1 MQSQNLLAQLLVP
14 AVVVFL
20 FVVSLL
26 GLVLGLGL
34 ILRSA
39 AMLRFMEL
47 MNRWIS
53 MRRALR
59 PLEAPVHV
67 PVPAAGGR
75 ARWFGVILIAI
86 GAYAAVVLVG
96 SFDVQRLA
104 LLFKV
109 DPRYSLASLGLE
121 ALKWLLVVG
130 SVAAVVTGVMLLFF
144 PRAWGRL
151 EERANRWY
159 STRNL
164 EIAGDTVYMSLDRMV
179 EAHPRA
185 AGSVILVLSLVAAIA
200 SGLLLFARR

>member
-1 MQSQNLLAQLLVP
+1 MTGHSLLAQLAVS
-14 AVVVFL
+14 AVVIFL

-26 GLVLGLGL
+26 GLALGAGL
-34 ILRSA
+34 IVRSA
-39 AMLRFMEL
+39 ATLHFIEL
-47 MNRWIS
+47 MNRWVS
-53 MRRALR
+53 MRRALK
-59 PLEAPVHV
+59 PFEAPVHV
-67 PVPAAGGR
+67 PGAAAY
-75 ARWFGVILIAI
+75 ARWFGVLLVAI

-109 DPRYSLASLGLE
+109 DPRYSLAVFGLA

-130 SVAAVVTGVMLLFF
+130 SAAAVFTGLMLIFF
-144 PRAWGRL
+144 PRAWRGL

-164 EIAGDTVYMSLDRMV
+164 EIAGDTVHMSLERMV
-179 EAHPRA
+179 EANPRA
-185 AGSVILVLSLVAAIA
+185 AGGVILVLSLVACIA

>member
-1 MQSQNLLAQLLVP
+1 MTTQNLLVQLLVP

-20 FVVSLL
+20 FVVSVL
-26 GLVLGLGL
+26 GLALGLGL
-34 ILRSA
+34 ALRSS
-39 AMLRFMEL
+39 AMARFMEL
-47 MNRWIS
+47 MNRWVS
-53 MRRALR
+53 MRQALK

-67 PVPAAGGR
+67 PAAASG
-75 ARWFGVILIAI
+75 ARWFGVILVAI

-109 DPRYSLASLGLE
+109 DPRYSLASLALE

-130 SVAAVVTGVMLLFF
+130 SLAAVATGLMLVFL
-144 PRAWGRL
+144 PRAWRGL

-164 EIAGDTVYMSLDRMV
+164 ELAGNTVYLSLDRMV
-179 EAHPRA
+179 ESHPRM
-185 AGSVILVLSLVAAIA
+185 AGGVIFVLSLVAAIA

>member
-1 MQSQNLLAQLLVP
+1 MSGHNLLAQLLVS

-26 GLVLGLGL
+26 GLALGLGL
-34 ILRSA
+34 ILRSSA
-39 AMLRFMEL
+39 TLPFIGL
-47 MNRWIS
+47 MNRWVS
-53 MRRALR
+53 MRRALK
-59 PLEAPVHV
+59 PLEV
-67 PVPAAGGR
+67 PLHIPSSGG
-75 ARWFGVILIAI
+75 ARWFGVILVAI
-86 GAYAAVVLVG
+86 GAYAAVVLIG

-130 SVAAVVTGVMLLFF
+130 SLAAVVTGVMLVFF
-144 PRAWGRL
+144 PRAWRGL

-164 EIAGDTVYMSLDRMV
+164 ELAGDTVYLSLDRMV
-179 EAHPRA
+179 ESHPRM
-185 AGSVILVLSLVAAIA
+185 AGGVIFVLSLVAAIA